1 MRKNFNMVNLQDEL
15 LIQKFCIINQQRF
28 FIEEKLNELGL
39 KSNWELQRIYIDE
52 CRRKNFFYMN
62 EQLRKTFQAKINN
75 PKKKYNNKITPII
88 KLRNGKR
95 IKIRNNPW
103 RIKSPLTR
111 KINIKKI
118 QIINI

>member
-1 MRKNFNMVNLQDEL
+1 MVNLQDEL